1 MVFFFVIVLTVLAV
15 ALLVAAAVSK
25 KNRKRFVLAAV
36 LVLLFAFW
44 RAVTS
49 SGFLNGLVAL
59 AGSIAIVGGLAYW
72 FFHMIDS
79 KKDERSGSGA
89 KLLSGKR
96 GVLGKVGVAVTPLRP
111 TGQADIDGSRLVVST
126 EGEYI
131 AAGSYVRVVAKDRKQ
146 YFVRLAEPSEF
157 IDSVMSD
164 SGV

>member
-1 MVFFFVIVLTVLAV
+1 MVFFFVIFLTVVAV
-15 ALLVAAAVSK
+15 ILLVTAAVSK
-25 KNRKRFVLAAV
+25 KYRKPLFTAAL
-36 LVLLFAFW
+36 LVLLYAFW
-44 RAVTS
+44 RAVSS
-49 SGFLNGLVAL
+49 SGFLSGLVAV

-72 FFHMIDS
+72 VFHMIDRA
-79 KKDERSGSGA
+79 KRGKDGPGA
-89 KLLSGKR
+89 RLLAGKR

-157 IDSVMSD
+157 INSVMSEND
-164 SGV
+164 A

>member
-15 ALLVAAAVSK
+15 GLLIAAAVSK
-25 KNRKRFVLAAV
+25 KHRRRLVLAAI
-36 LVLLFAFW
+36 LVLLYAFW

-49 SGFLNGLVAL
+49 SGFLNGLVAI
-59 AGSIAIVGGLAYW
+59 ASSIAIVGALAYW
-72 FFHMIDS
+72 FFHMIDAKS
-79 KKDERSGSGA
+79 EKDGKGS

-157 IDSVMSD
+157 INSVMSD
-164 SGV
+164 GGV